1 MDRALQEFTFE
12 LMRHAAEQGLSKV
25 TVTEGNFSIT
35 VENTPVEAAAAAPTA
50 AAPAAAPTA
59 AAPAAAPTA
68 VQESAAQPEEESYS
82 GTVVSA
88 PLVGTFYAAN
98 APEEPPIVSV
108 GDTVT
113 KGQTLCIIEA
123 MKTMN
128 TIESPCDGKV
138 QKILV
143 TNGELVEYHQPLIV
157 IE

>member
-35 VENTPVEAAAAAPTA
+35 VENTPVEAAAVAPTA
-50 AAPAAAPTA
+50 AAPAAAPA
-59 AAPAAAPTA
+59 A

-108 GDTVT
+108 GDAVT

>member
-35 VENTPVEAAAAAPTA
+35 VENTPVEAAAVALTA
-50 AAPAAAPTA
+50 AAPAAAPA
-59 AAPAAAPTA
+59 AA
-68 VQESAAQPEEESYS
+68 QESAAQPEEESYS

>member
-35 VENTPVEAAAAAPTA
+35 VENTPVEAAAVAPTT
-50 AAPAAAPTA
+50 AAPAAAPA
-59 AAPAAAPTA
+59 A

>member
-1 MDRALQEFTFE
+1 MDRTLQEFTFE

-35 VENTPVEAAAAAPTA
+35 VENTPVEAVATAPTA
-50 AAPAAAPTA
+50 AAPAAAPA
-59 AAPAAAPTA
+59 AA
-68 VQESAAQPEEESYS
+68 QESAAQPEEESYS

>member
-35 VENTPVEAAAAAPTA
+35 VENTPVEAAAVAPTA
-50 AAPAAAPTA
+50 AAPAAAPD
-59 AAPAAAPTA
+59 A

>member
-35 VENTPVEAAAAAPTA
+35 VENTPVEAAAPTA
-50 AAPAAAPTA
+50 AAPAAPA
-59 AAPAAAPTA
+59 AAPAA
-68 VQESAAQPEEESYS
+68 VQENAAQPEEESYS

>member
-50 AAPAAAPTA
+50 AAPAAV
-59 AAPAAAPTA
+59 PTA

>member
-35 VENTPVEAAAAAPTA
+35 VENTPVEAAAVAPTA
-50 AAPAAAPTA
+50 ASPAAAPA
-59 AAPAAAPTA
+59 A

>member
-35 VENTPVEAAAAAPTA
+35 VENTPVEAAAPTA
-50 AAPAAAPTA
+50 AAPAAP
-59 AAPAAAPTA
+59 AAPAAAPAA
-68 VQESAAQPEEESYS
+68 VQENAAQQEEESYS

>member
-35 VENTPVEAAAAAPTA
+35 VENTPVEAAAVAPTA
-50 AAPAAAPTA
+50 AAPAA
-59 AAPAAAPTA
+59 
-68 VQESAAQPEEESYS
+68 VQESVAQPEEESYS

>member
-35 VENTPVEAAAAAPTA
+35 VENTPVEAAASTAAVPAAPA
-50 AAPAAAPTA
+50 AAPAAA
-59 AAPAAAPTA
+59 
-68 VQESAAQPEEESYS
+68 QENAAQPEEESYS

>member
-35 VENTPVEAAAAAPTA
+35 VENTPVEAAAVAPTA
-50 AAPAAAPTA
+50 AAPAAAPVG
-59 AAPAAAPTA
+59 

-143 TNGELVEYHQPLIV
+143 TNGELVEYHPPLIV

>member
-35 VENTPVEAAAAAPTA
+35 VENTPAEAATATSTA
-50 AAPAAAPTA
+50 AAPAAAPA
-59 AAPAAAPTA
+59 AA
-68 VQESAAQPEEESYS
+68 QESAVQPEEESYS

>member
-35 VENTPVEAAAAAPTA
+35 VENTPAEAATETSTA
-50 AAPAAAPTA
+50 AAPAAAPA
-59 AAPAAAPTA
+59 AA
-68 VQESAAQPEEESYS
+68 QESAAQPEEESYS

>member
-1 MDRALQEFTFE
+1 MDKALQEFTFE

-35 VENTPVEAAAAAPTA
+35 VENTPAEVAGAVPMPS
-50 AAPAAAPTA
+50 APAAP
-59 AAPAAAPTA
+59 
-68 VQESAAQPEEESYS
+68 VQEDTAQPEETYT

-143 TNGELVEYHQPLIV
+143 ENGDLVEYHQPLIV

>member
-35 VENTPVEAAAAAPTA
+35 VENTPVEAVATAPTA
-50 AAPAAAPTA
+50 AVPAAPAAA
-59 AAPAAAPTA
+59 
-68 VQESAAQPEEESYS
+68 QENATQPEEESYS

>member
-50 AAPAAAPTA
+50 AAPV
-59 AAPAAAPTA
+59 AAPAA

>member
-50 AAPAAAPTA
+50 AAPAAPA
-59 AAPAAAPTA
+59 AAPAAA
-68 VQESAAQPEEESYS
+68 QESAAQPEEESYS

>member
-1 MDRALQEFTFE
+1 MDRTLQEFTFE

-35 VENTPVEAAAAAPTA
+35 VENTPVEAAAAASTAAVPAAPA
-50 AAPAAAPTA
+50 AAPAAA
-59 AAPAAAPTA
+59 
-68 VQESAAQPEEESYS
+68 QESAAQPEEESYS

>member
-35 VENTPVEAAAAAPTA
+35 VENTPAEAATATSTA
-50 AAPAAAPTA
+50 AAPAAAPA
-59 AAPAAAPTA
+59 AA
-68 VQESAAQPEEESYS
+68 QESAAQPEEESYS
-82 GTVVSA
+82 GTVGSA

>member
-1 MDRALQEFTFE
+1 M
-12 LMRHAAEQGLSKV
+12 
-25 TVTEGNFSIT
+25 TEGNFSIT
-35 VENTPVEAAAAAPTA
+35 VENTPVEAVATAPTA
-50 AAPAAAPTA
+50 AVPAAPAAA
-59 AAPAAAPTA
+59 
-68 VQESAAQPEEESYS
+68 QENATQPEEESYS

>member
-35 VENTPVEAAAAAPTA
+35 VENTPVEAMAVAPTA
-50 AAPAAAPTA
+50 AAPAAAPA
-59 AAPAAAPTA
+59 A

>member
-35 VENTPVEAAAAAPTA
+35 VENTPVEAAAPTAAVPAAPA
-50 AAPAAAPTA
+50 AAPAAA
-59 AAPAAAPTA
+59 
-68 VQESAAQPEEESYS
+68 QESAAQPEEESYS

-113 KGQTLCIIEA
+113 KGQSLCIIEA

>member
-35 VENTPVEAAAAAPTA
+35 VENTPVEAATAAPTA
-50 AAPAAAPTA
+50 AAPAAAPA
-59 AAPAAAPTA
+59 A
-68 VQESAAQPEEESYS
+68 VQESAAQLEEESYS

>member
-25 TVTEGNFSIT
+25 PVTEGNFSIT
-35 VENTPVEAAAAAPTA
+35 VENTPVEAVATAPTA
-50 AAPAAAPTA
+50 AVPAAPAAA
-59 AAPAAAPTA
+59 
-68 VQESAAQPEEESYS
+68 QENATQPEEESYS

>member
-35 VENTPVEAAAAAPTA
+35 VENTPVEAAAVAPTA
-50 AAPAAAPTA
+50 AAPAAT
-59 AAPAAAPTA
+59 PAA

-88 PLVGTFYAAN
+88 PLVGTFYAEN

>member
-35 VENTPVEAAAAAPTA
+35 VENTPVEAVAAAPTA
-50 AAPAAAPTA
+50 AAPAAAPV
-59 AAPAAAPTA
+59 A

>member
-35 VENTPVEAAAAAPTA
+35 VENTPVEAAAVAPTA
-50 AAPAAAPTA
+50 AAPAAPA
-59 AAPAAAPTA
+59 AAPAA

>member
-35 VENTPVEAAAAAPTA
+35 VENTPAEAATATSTA
-50 AAPAAAPTA
+50 AAPAAA
-59 AAPAAAPTA
+59 
-68 VQESAAQPEEESYS
+68 QESAAQPEEESYS

>member
-35 VENTPVEAAAAAPTA
+35 VENTPVEAAAPTA
-50 AAPAAAPTA
+50 AAPAAPA
-59 AAPAAAPTA
+59 AAPAA
-68 VQESAAQPEEESYS
+68 VQESAVQPEEESYS

>member
-35 VENTPVEAAAAAPTA
+35 VENTPVEAAAPTAAVPAAPA
-50 AAPAAAPTA
+50 AAPAAA
-59 AAPAAAPTA
+59 
-68 VQESAAQPEEESYS
+68 QESAAQPEEESYS

>member
-35 VENTPVEAAAAAPTA
+35 VENTPVEAAAVAPTA
-50 AAPAAAPTA
+50 AAPAAAPA
-59 AAPAAAPTA
+59 AA
-68 VQESAAQPEEESYS
+68 QESAAQPEEESYS

-123 MKTMN
+123 IKTMN

>member
-1 MDRALQEFTFE
+1 MDKALQEFTFE

-35 VENTPVEAAAAAPTA
+35 VENTPAEAATATSTA
-50 AAPAAAPTA
+50 AAPAAAPA
-59 AAPAAAPTA
+59 AA
-68 VQESAAQPEEESYS
+68 QESAAQPEEESYS

>member
-35 VENTPVEAAAAAPTA
+35 VENTPVEAAAPTA
-50 AAPAAAPTA
+50 AVSAAPAAV
-59 AAPAAAPTA
+59 PAAA
-68 VQESAAQPEEESYS
+68 QENAAQPEEESYS

>member
-35 VENTPVEAAAAAPTA
+35 VENTPAEAATATSTA
-50 AAPAAAPTA
+50 AAPAAAPA
-59 AAPAAAPTA
+59 AA
-68 VQESAAQPEEESYS
+68 QESAAQPEEESYS

-157 IE
+157 ME

>member
-35 VENTPVEAAAAAPTA
+35 VENTPVVAAAVAPTA
-50 AAPAAAPTA
+50 AAPAAAPA
-59 AAPAAAPTA
+59 A

>member
-35 VENTPVEAAAAAPTA
+35 VENTPVEAATAASTAAVPAAPA
-50 AAPAAAPTA
+50 AAPAAA
-59 AAPAAAPTA
+59 
-68 VQESAAQPEEESYS
+68 QESAAQPEEESYS

>member
-35 VENTPVEAAAAAPTA
+35 VENTPVEAAAPTA
-50 AAPAAAPTA
+50 AAPAAPA
-59 AAPAAAPTA
+59 AAPAAA
-68 VQESAAQPEEESYS
+68 QESAAQPEEESYS